1 MLMGGNRKQSC
12 AVPTLSAK
20 FTLPSIEFAS
30 MQPPSTILSLSG
42 GLAAVQGDQV
52 CVLRSRGSDFVSG
65 DDSSAGHAATADSG
79 VWQIQ
84 MRRESKSNAMG
95 LAFWTELP
103 DLLKLV
109 CSSHDCRCIVLR
121 GLGKNFSAGL
131 DLNEA
136 ASLMSSDSDDPARDS
151 YRRLHFI
158 RQMQLAISSV
168 ANAPV
173 PVIACV
179 QGACVGGGVDLITVS
194 CTCV

>member
-1 MLMGGNRKQSC
+1 
-12 AVPTLSAK
+12 
-20 FTLPSIEFAS
+20 
-30 MQPPSTILSLSG
+30 
-42 GLAAVQGDQV
+42 
-52 CVLRSRGSDFVSG
+52 
-65 DDSSAGHAATADSG
+65 
-79 VWQIQ
+79 
-84 MRRESKSNAMG
+84 MG